1 MAVPKKDSLLVSF
14 SRNFNDRIV
23 ASRETY
29 FLTEEQVE
37 LYTEKHLQFV
47 EAYTTL
53 IAEREAGMRSEAQ
66 TARKA
71 QRKRELQSYARELY
85 GMVQA
90 NNSVSDADKIL
101 LGVHVQAA
109 ARPTPQPTARPG
121 VSISSV
127 FNRSIVVNIY
137 DADVPTRR
145 GKPASTVA
153 AWVYTFVG
161 TDFPSDPAAWN
172 FAGACAKPKHEITF
186 PSTVPAGAR
195 VWVCA
200 AWINRRQEP
209 GPKSLA
215 ISTNLQGGGSVAE
228 GVVRMAA

>member
-1 MAVPKKDSLLVSF
+1 MAVPKKDSLLLSF

-37 LYTEKHLQFV
+37 LYTEKHVQFV
-47 EAYTTL
+47 DAYSTL
-53 IAEREAGMRSEAQ
+53 IEQREAGMRSEAQ
-66 TARKA
+66 TALKSA
-71 QRKRELQSYARELY
+71 SKRELQNYARELY
-85 GMVQA
+85 GMVQS

-101 LGVHVQAA
+101 LGVHVQGDSHT
-109 ARPTPQPTARPG
+109 TPPPVARPG
-121 VSISSV
+121 VSIASV

-172 FAGACAKPKHEITF
+172 FAGAATKPRHEITF
-186 PSTVPAGAR
+186 PSTLPAGAR

-200 AWINRRQEP
+200 AWINRKQEP
-209 GPKSLA
+209 GPRSLA
-215 ISTNLQGGGSVAE
+215 ISTNIQGGGSVAE